1 MKSGL
6 RATKRS
12 GFCASRGG
20 FTLAEVL
27 AALMFMAIV
36 IPVALEA
43 MHIASGAGENA
54 ARRNEAALVAERL
67 LNESIVTGDWSG
79 GIQKGSLRQ
88 GMHEFEWALQDE
100 SWNEDISQYSIH
112 QVSIEVRY
120 WTQGRERSVRLSTL
134 VNETN
139 SVSL

>member
-1 MKSGL
+1 M
-6 RATKRS
+6 RATRRIPS
-12 GFCASRGG
+12 CANRGG

-54 ARRNEAALVAERL
+54 ARRNEAAMVAERL

-88 GMHEFEWALQDE
+88 GMHEFEWALEDE
-100 SWNEDISQYSIH
+100 SWNEDMSQFSIH
-112 QVSIEVRY
+112 QVSIEVKY